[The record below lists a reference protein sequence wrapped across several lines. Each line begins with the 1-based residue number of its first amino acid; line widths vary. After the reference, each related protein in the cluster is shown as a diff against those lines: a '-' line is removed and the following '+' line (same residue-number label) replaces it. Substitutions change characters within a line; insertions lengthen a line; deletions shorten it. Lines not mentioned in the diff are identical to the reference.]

1 MAFSAVMAGV
11 GLLGTA
17 VSSVG
22 AYQQAQQQKSAAEY
36 QAAVARQ
43 NQGLAEEQARA
54 QRKEGYEGM
63 IRKRQEVAGII
74 GSQRAVAGASGAQVD
89 QGSFLDLTLDT
100 AEKGEMDALAIYQ
113 QGLDKAH
120 NTEIQGWNSGAQAQ
134 AYAWQAGRSDPLL
147 AAGTTAIGG
156 LTKVGSNFGSQLWG
170 GSSANY
176 SNDALKLT
184 EYIPGRNKRI
194 WSA

>member
-22 AYQQAQQQKSAAEY
+22 AYQQAQQQKYAAEY
-36 QAAVARQ
+36 QAAVAQQ
-43 NQGLAEEQARA
+43 NQGLAQEQARA

-63 IRKRQEVAGII
+63 IRKRQEVAGLI
-74 GSQRAVAGASGAQVD
+74 GAQRAVAGASGAQVD
-89 QGSFLDLTLDT
+89 QGSFLDLNLDT
-100 AEKGEMDALAIYQ
+100 VEKGEMDALAIFQ
-113 QGLDKAH
+113 QGLDKAR
-120 NTEIQGWNSGAQAQ
+120 NSEIQGWNSGAQAQ
-134 AYAWQAGRSDPLL
+134 AYAWQAGRSNPLM

-156 LTKVGSNFGSQLWG
+156 LTKVGSNFGSQMWG
-170 GSSANY
+170 GRSTNY

-184 EYIPGRNKRI
+184 EYIPGRSKRI

>member
-22 AYQQAQQQKSAAEY
+22 AYQQAQQQKSTAEY

-43 NQGLAEEQARA
+43 NQDLAQEQAKA

-63 IRKRQEVAGII
+63 IRKRQEVAGLI

-120 NTEIQGWNSGAQAQ
+120 NSEIQGWNSGAQAQ
-134 AYAWQAGRSDPLL
+134 AYAWQADRSNPLL

-156 LTKVGSNFGSQLWG
+156 LTQVGSNFGSQLWG
-170 GSSANY
+170 GSKKFKVNSAMT
-176 SNDALKLT
+176 DP
-184 EYIPGRNKRI
+184 INKGI
-194 WSA
+194 GAASKWFK